1 MQGSHAQRSDVQAW
15 LCLPFIVFVAR
26 RRAAIGDASRHP
38 ALRPSR
44 EQERPMVQSA
54 FVPESKQAAT
64 AVVVSGGKQ
73 YRVSAGDQV
82 LVGRVKAEVGS
93 ELVFD
98 RVLLH
103 VDGDQ
108 VKVGT
113 PGIEGLTVTARVLQ
127 HSRGP
132 RIEVLRYKSKKRVRV
147 HKGARADYTSI
158 EILAVGDQ
166 KAEKAEKAKPAK
178 AAKAKAGKAAV
189 EEEATDGA

>member
-1 MQGSHAQRSDVQAW
+1 VVQ
-15 LCLPFIVFVAR
+15 F
-26 RRAAIGDASRHP
+26 
-38 ALRPSR
+38 
-44 EQERPMVQSA
+44 A

-166 KAEKAEKAKPAK
+166 KTEKAKPAK
-178 AAKAKAGKAAV
+178 TAKAKAGKAQGQ
-189 EEEATDGA
+189 EEATDGA

>member
-1 MQGSHAQRSDVQAW
+1 
-15 LCLPFIVFVAR
+15 
-26 RRAAIGDASRHP
+26 
-38 ALRPSR
+38 
-44 EQERPMVQSA
+44 
-54 FVPESKQAAT
+54 VPESKQSAT

-82 LVGRVKAEVGS
+82 LVGRVKAEIGS

-103 VDGDQ
+103 VDGDEI
-108 VKVGT
+108 KVGT
-113 PGIEGLTVTARVLQ
+113 PGVEGLTVTAKVLQ

-147 HKGARADYTSI
+147 HKGGRADFTTI

-166 KAEKAEKAKPAK
+166 KAASASKAKAKSKAAKAEKAEVKEESA
-178 AAKAKAGKAAV
+178 
-189 EEEATDGA
+189 EEAVDGA

>member
-1 MQGSHAQRSDVQAW
+1 
-15 LCLPFIVFVAR
+15 
-26 RRAAIGDASRHP
+26 
-38 ALRPSR
+38 
-44 EQERPMVQSA
+44 
-54 FVPESKQAAT
+54 VPESKQSAT

-73 YRVSAGDQV
+73 YRVSAGDQI

-93 ELVFD
+93 ELIFD

-113 PGIEGLTVTARVLQ
+113 PGIEGLTVTGKVLQ

-158 EILAVGDQ
+158 EITAVGDQ
-166 KAEKAEKAKPAK
+166 KAEKAETTEKKAKPAAK
-178 AAKAKAGKAAV
+178 AAKAEAP
-189 EEEATDGA
+189 EETADGS

>member
-1 MQGSHAQRSDVQAW
+1 MCQLSPV
-15 LCLPFIVFVAR
+15 
-26 RRAAIGDASRHP
+26 
-38 ALRPSR
+38 
-44 EQERPMVQSA
+44 VQSP
-54 FVPESKQAAT
+54 FVPESKQSAT

-73 YRVSAGDQV
+73 YRVSAGDQI

-103 VDGDQ
+103 VDGDE
-108 VKVGT
+108 VRVGT
-113 PGIEGLTVTARVLQ
+113 PGIDGLTVTARVLQ

-166 KAEKAEKAKPAK
+166 KAEKAEKKSKPAAK
-178 AAKAKAGKAAV
+178 AAKASAKADTG
-189 EEEATDGA
+189 EEEAADGA

>member
-1 MQGSHAQRSDVQAW
+1 M
-15 LCLPFIVFVAR
+15 
-26 RRAAIGDASRHP
+26 
-38 ALRPSR
+38 
-44 EQERPMVQSA
+44 
-54 FVPESKQAAT
+54 

-82 LVGRVKAEVGS
+82 LVGRVKADVGS
-93 ELVFD
+93 ELVLD

-103 VDGDQ
+103 IDGDQ

-113 PGIEGLTVTARVLQ
+113 PGIEGLTVTARILQ

-147 HKGARADYTSI
+147 HKGARADYSTI

-166 KAEKAEKAKPAK
+166 KAEKAEKAPKKAKPAGK
-178 AAKAKAGKAAV
+178 SAKAEAA
-189 EEEATDGA
+189 DGA

>member
-1 MQGSHAQRSDVQAW
+1 VVQF
-15 LCLPFIVFVAR
+15 L
-26 RRAAIGDASRHP
+26 
-38 ALRPSR
+38 
-44 EQERPMVQSA
+44 
-54 FVPESKQAAT
+54 FVPESKQSAT

-82 LVGRVKAEVGS
+82 LVGRIKAEVGS
-93 ELVFD
+93 ELIFD

-113 PGIEGLTVTARVLQ
+113 PGIEGLTVTAKVLQ

-158 EILAVGDQ
+158 EILAVGDE
-166 KAEKAEKAKPAK
+166 KAEKAEKAKPAAK
-178 AAKAKAGKAAV
+178 AARAKAGKAKA

>member
-1 MQGSHAQRSDVQAW
+1 V
-15 LCLPFIVFVAR
+15 
-26 RRAAIGDASRHP
+26 
-38 ALRPSR
+38 
-44 EQERPMVQSA
+44 VQSP
-54 FVPESKQAAT
+54 FVPESKQSAT

-108 VKVGT
+108 VQVGT
-113 PGIEGLTVTARVLQ
+113 PGIEGLTVTAKILQ

-147 HKGARADYTSI
+147 HKGARADYSTI
-158 EILAVGDQ
+158 EILAVGD
-166 KAEKAEKAKPAK
+166 E
-178 AAKAKAGKAAV
+178 KAGKTEKAPK
-189 EEEATDGA
+189 EARSAGKSAKAEVADGA

>member
-1 MQGSHAQRSDVQAW
+1 
-15 LCLPFIVFVAR
+15 
-26 RRAAIGDASRHP
+26 
-38 ALRPSR
+38 
-44 EQERPMVQSA
+44 
-54 FVPESKQAAT
+54 VPESKQSAT

-82 LVGRVKAEVGS
+82 LVGRIKADVGS
-93 ELVFD
+93 ELTFD

-113 PGIEGLTVTARVLQ
+113 PGIEGLTVTAKVLQ

-166 KAEKAEKAKPAK
+166 KAEKAEKTEKAKSTRT
-178 AAKAKAGKAAV
+178 AKAKTGKAEV
-189 EEEATDGA
+189 EEEAADGA

>member
-1 MQGSHAQRSDVQAW
+1 
-15 LCLPFIVFVAR
+15 
-26 RRAAIGDASRHP
+26 
-38 ALRPSR
+38 
-44 EQERPMVQSA
+44 MVQSP
-54 FVPESKQAAT
+54 FVPESKQSAT

-103 VDGDQ
+103 VDGDRVQ
-108 VKVGT
+108 VGT
-113 PGIEGLTVTARVLQ
+113 PGIEGLTVTARILQ

-147 HKGARADYTSI
+147 HKGARADYSTI
-158 EILAVGDQ
+158 EILAVGD
-166 KAEKAEKAKPAK
+166 EKAEKTEKAQKKARSAGKSAK
-178 AAKAKAGKAAV
+178 AEVA
-189 EEEATDGA
+189 DGA

>member
-1 MQGSHAQRSDVQAW
+1 MPEAK
-15 LCLPFIVFVAR
+15 
-26 RRAAIGDASRHP
+26 
-38 ALRPSR
+38 
-44 EQERPMVQSA
+44 QS
-54 FVPESKQAAT
+54 PT

-73 YRVSAGDQV
+73 YRVSAGDRI

-103 VDGDQ
+103 VDGDE

-113 PGIEGLTVTARVLQ
+113 PGIDGLTVTAKVLQ

-158 EILAVGDQ
+158 EILAVGDEKAG
-166 KAEKAEKAKPAK
+166 KAEKKAKPAAK
-178 AAKAKAGKAAV
+178 ASSPRPAKAGDG
-189 EEEATDGA
+189 EEAADGA

>member
-1 MQGSHAQRSDVQAW
+1 M
-15 LCLPFIVFVAR
+15 
-26 RRAAIGDASRHP
+26 
-38 ALRPSR
+38 
-44 EQERPMVQSA
+44 
-54 FVPESKQAAT
+54 PESKQSAT

-113 PGIEGLTVTARVLQ
+113 PGIEGLTVTARILQ

-147 HKGARADYTSI
+147 HKGARADYSTI

-166 KAEKAEKAKPAK
+166 KAEKAEKVEKKAKPAGK
-178 AAKAKAGKAAV
+178 TAKAKAEVA
-189 EEEATDGA
+189 EEAADGS